1 MKLITSVT
9 VFNDA
14 VGKRLSA
21 SYSEIDDATGKII
34 SDNMRIDRVLTDSS
48 IISIADNL
56 KEYAQSFIDNEE

>member
-1 MKLITSVT
+1 MKLVTSVT

-34 SDNMRIDRVLTDSS
+34 ADNMRIDRVLTDSS
-48 IISIADNL
+48 IVSIADDL

>member
-21 SYSEIDDATGKII
+21 SYSEIDDVTGKII